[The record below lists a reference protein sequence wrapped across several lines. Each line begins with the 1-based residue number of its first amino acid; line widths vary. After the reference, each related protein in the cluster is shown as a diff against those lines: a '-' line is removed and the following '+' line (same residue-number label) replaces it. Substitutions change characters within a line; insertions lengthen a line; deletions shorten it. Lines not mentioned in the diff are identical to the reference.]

1 MAENFSSWLDEFKS
15 RINIA
20 DVVSRYVT
28 LTPKGGRLWACC
40 PFHHEKTPSFCVS
53 EERNSYHC
61 FGCHVGG
68 DAIAFVMEIEHTDFM
83 GALRILADMYN
94 VAIPTFEKS
103 GDKDGNTKRH
113 KDRLYELM
121 RVTAKY
127 YHDNLVGEQGATAQ
141 NYWTSRGVTGKT
153 ITAFGL
159 GYSLGYYQLIAYL
172 TSKGFSQQEMIDAG
186 VAEMKDGKCFD
197 ALAGR
202 VIVPIV
208 NNMKQVVAFGGRRI
222 VDNDYQPKY
231 KNTKETLIFNKSNE
245 LFGQNNVKKL
255 QMKENVNSV
264 VMVEGYMDVIALY
277 QAGICN
283 AMASMGTA
291 LTEKQAR
298 LIKRYVDKVI
308 ICYDGDAA
316 GQKATVRGLDI
327 LYKAGLDV
335 KVMSLPEGLDPD
347 EYIKKYGREQ
357 YMTLMMD
364 ALPLFEFKLRKL
376 AESFDLT
383 TAEGKGKY
391 AVEAMKILKEL
402 GNPAQV
408 EAYIPIV
415 VEYTAINREVLYQQ
429 YDATQTTP
437 TPKPKTLV
445 HRKGSSF
452 DEAVRFVLYA
462 LFGGVDGVEC
472 KEDLTQYLIDPNHVK
487 LYDMVRAKGTSNLT
501 LDDLSSQEETNPE
514 VKAILMAGSKVS
526 DEVAQAYFDGCLSK
540 ILKTTKQQK
549 LQTLSKMIDQE
560 EDEEIRALLKEQ
572 FIQLA
577 KKQ

>member
-1 MAENFSSWLDEFKS
+1 MAENFSAWLDDFKS

-20 DVVSRYVT
+20 DVVGKYVT

-94 VAIPTFEKS
+94 VSIPVFERN
-103 GDKDGNTKRH
+103 GDNDGNVKRH

-121 RVTAKY
+121 RLTAKY
-127 YHDNLVGEQGATAQ
+127 YHDNLMSQQGAAALS
-141 NYWTSRGVTGKT
+141 YWTSRGLSGSTV
-153 ITAFGL
+153 TAFGL
-159 GYSLGYYQLIAYL
+159 GYSLGYNQLIAYL
-172 TSKGFSQQEMIDAG
+172 ASKGFKQQEMIDAG

-208 NNMKQVVAFGGRRI
+208 NNLKQVVAFGGRRI
-222 VDNDYQPKY
+222 VDNDHQPKY
-231 KNTKETLIFNKSNE
+231 KNTKETIIFNKSNE

-255 QMKENVNSV
+255 QMKESVNTII
-264 VMVEGYMDVIALY
+264 MVEGYMDVIALY
-277 QAGICN
+277 QAGIHN

-298 LIKRYVDKVI
+298 LIKRYVDNVI

-327 LYKAGLDV
+327 LYKAGLNV

-347 EYIKKYGREQ
+347 EYIKKYGRES
-357 YMTLMMD
+357 YMTLMMQ
-364 ALPLFEFKLRKL
+364 ALPLFEFRLRKL
-376 AESFDLT
+376 AEGFDLS

-402 GNPAQV
+402 GNPAQI

-415 VEYTAINREVLYQQ
+415 VEYTSINRDVLYQQ
-429 YDATQTTP
+429 YAVTQDSATI
-437 TPKPKTLV
+437 KPKTIV
-445 HRKGSSF
+445 RKKGNSF

-462 LFGGVDGVEC
+462 LYGGVEGVEC
-472 KEDLTQYLIDPNHVK
+472 SEDLTQYLVDPNHVR
-487 LYDMVRAKGTSNLT
+487 LYDTIRAKGIGNVN
-501 LDDLSSQEETNPE
+501 LDDLSAQEENNPE
-514 VKAILMAGSKVS
+514 VREILAAGSKVS
-526 DEVAQAYFDGCLSK
+526 DEVALAHFNGCLAK
-540 ILKTTKQQK
+540 ILKTTNQQK
-549 LQTLSKMIDQE
+549 LKALSEMIDKE
-560 EDEEIRALLKEQ
+560 ENEETRKLLIGQ
-572 FIQLA
+572 YIQLA
-577 KKQ
+577 KNK